1 MKEEIKRVCE
11 IKEVS
16 HAAMQLCERENKNQI
31 ALMVYNQETEEIYTR
46 LMQQIDAEK
55 RVDKIKEILKKN
67 LKSVR
72 VSMEKNMLTKK
83 DAKMAQ
89 GLAIIG
95 MVALH
100 LFCKID
106 NLPYNAHIF
115 LGGRPLIYYIGLFG
129 DFCVPI
135 YCFCSGYAQQ
145 IMYDKEHKIGEGI
158 KRLPKFIMHFWM
170 IVILFSVIG
179 ILYHSPDIPKT
190 ISDFMGNMLLYKMS
204 YNGAWWFV
212 LTYIWLVL
220 LYPIMKWFADK
231 LNPVILICISG
242 ILYIIFYY
250 FEIICTL
257 NIANSIIAWIWNQLC
272 LIGRSQFAFI
282 LGIIWCKY
290 LVIDKI
296 RNFYMKIKMKNLCLL
311 ICVAITF
318 IFHCF
323 VQSLIV
329 APITGM
335 IVLMCFHLWDKPEWM
350 EKLFLLLGKHSTN
363 IWLIHMFFYL
373 VLFKNLFSD

>member
-1 MKEEIKRVCE
+1 
-11 IKEVS
+11 
-16 HAAMQLCERENKNQI
+16 
-31 ALMVYNQETEEIYTR
+31 
-46 LMQQIDAEK
+46 
-55 RVDKIKEILKKN
+55 
-67 LKSVR
+67 
-72 VSMEKNMLTKK
+72 MLTKK

-145 IMYDKEHKIGEGI
+145 IMYEKEHKIEEGI

-179 ILYHSPDIPKT
+179 IWYHSPDIPKT
-190 ISDFMGNMLLYKMS
+190 IGDFMGNMLLYKMS

-250 FEIICTL
+250 FEIMCTL
-257 NIANSIIAWIWNQLC
+257 NISNSIIAWIWNQLC

-323 VQSLIV
+323 VQSLII

-373 VLFKNLFSD
+373 VLFKNFIFRLKEPALIFVGMFVLCIVISMLVNQIEKLIVDGIKSCRF

>member
-1 MKEEIKRVCE
+1 
-11 IKEVS
+11 
-16 HAAMQLCERENKNQI
+16 
-31 ALMVYNQETEEIYTR
+31 
-46 LMQQIDAEK
+46 
-55 RVDKIKEILKKN
+55 
-67 LKSVR
+67 
-72 VSMEKNMLTKK
+72 
-83 DAKMAQ
+83 
-89 GLAIIG
+89 
-95 MVALH
+95 
-100 LFCKID
+100 
-106 NLPYNAHIF
+106 
-115 LGGRPLIYYIGLFG
+115 
-129 DFCVPI
+129 
-135 YCFCSGYAQQ
+135 
-145 IMYDKEHKIGEGI
+145 
-158 KRLPKFIMHFWM
+158 
-170 IVILFSVIG
+170 
-179 ILYHSPDIPKT
+179 
-190 ISDFMGNMLLYKMS
+190 MG
-204 YNGAWWFV
+204 FV

-242 ILYIIFYY
+242 ILYIIFYN

-257 NIANSIIAWIWNQLC
+257 NISNSIIAWIWNQLC

-311 ICVAITF
+311 ICVAINF

-329 APITGM
+329 APITGI

-350 EKLFLLLGKHSTN
+350 EKSFLLLGKHSTN

-373 VLFKNLFSD
+373 VLFKNFIFRLKEPALIFVGMFVLCIVISILINQIEKLIADGVKSCRF

>member
-1 MKEEIKRVCE
+1 
-11 IKEVS
+11 
-16 HAAMQLCERENKNQI
+16 
-31 ALMVYNQETEEIYTR
+31 
-46 LMQQIDAEK
+46 
-55 RVDKIKEILKKN
+55 
-67 LKSVR
+67 
-72 VSMEKNMLTKK
+72 MLTKK

-145 IMYDKEHKIGEGI
+145 IMYDKEH
-158 KRLPKFIMHFWM
+158 
-170 IVILFSVIG
+170 
-179 ILYHSPDIPKT
+179 T

-220 LYPIMKWFADK
+220 LYPIMKWFVDK

-257 NIANSIIAWIWNQLC
+257 NISNSIIAWIWNQLC

-282 LGIIWCKY
+282 FGIIWCKY

-373 VLFKNLFSD
+373 VLFKNFIFRLKEPALIFVGMFVLCIVISILINQIEKLIADGVKSCRF